1 MVAWLKNKILA
12 WIETTSSKIN
22 VWVWHKR
29 WNKGNKK
36 MTDWFDKL
44 MIAIAVV
51 TVIIFVIVVGI

>member
-1 MVAWLKNKILA
+1 
-12 WIETTSSKIN
+12 
-22 VWVWHKR
+22 
-29 WNKGNKK
+29 